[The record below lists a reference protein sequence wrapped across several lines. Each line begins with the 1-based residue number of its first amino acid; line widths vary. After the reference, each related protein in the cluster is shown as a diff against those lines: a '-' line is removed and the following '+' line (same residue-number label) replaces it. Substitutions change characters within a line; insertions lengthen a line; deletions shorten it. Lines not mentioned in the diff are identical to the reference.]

1 MLVGQLLGEN
11 LGRLPS
17 ACWLLHVRDAHDRH
31 SCASIRNAS
40 KKCRRSP
47 PPPRFMCAV
56 DETWFSETAM
66 LLLWKSFRLSDQFE
80 FPNAAQ
86 RSL

>member
-1 MLVGQLLGEN
+1 
-11 LGRLPS
+11 
-17 ACWLLHVRDAHDRH
+17 
-31 SCASIRNAS
+31 
-40 KKCRRSP
+40 
-47 PPPRFMCAV
+47 MCAV